1 MLVIPSL
8 KSIFER
14 LAAGD
19 GITADFS
26 NFPVLFVDANLCSTP
41 SQYGAEAVFPLPE
54 VTERLYNTVK
64 FYSGS
69 DFATTTSGNA
79 FRQLNF
85 EEQQSLDVVNNISKY
100 TRVCTRLENAE
111 PAHIIATFYS
121 IFSNSLWVYLTADY
135 AKIISLCCF
144 VEIFPFFTLQ

>member
-41 SQYGAEAVFPLPE
+41 SQNGAEAVFPLPE

-100 TRVCTRLENAE
+100 TPCTAPDLKPQN
-111 PAHIIATFYS
+111 PHILLQLFIPYS
-121 IFSNSLWVYLTADY
+121 RT
-135 AKIISLCCF
+135 LCGS
-144 VEIFPFFTLQ
+144 TLLPTTLK